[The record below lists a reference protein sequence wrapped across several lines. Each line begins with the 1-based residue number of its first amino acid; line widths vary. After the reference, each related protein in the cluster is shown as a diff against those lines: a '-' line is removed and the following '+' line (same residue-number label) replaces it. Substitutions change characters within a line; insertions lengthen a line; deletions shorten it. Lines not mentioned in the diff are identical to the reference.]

1 MSDES
6 VEVDFGAGPVTVPES
21 TRLVN
26 LSGTKGAIPVPGDGP
41 VDWAQL
47 AKLPYAT
54 TLMWSGPE
62 RGVAAA
68 VARNRITYLEW
79 ADAVGDVDLSPTAVA
94 EVRLGG
100 KDLRSVR
107 IPASTTMLLL
117 QDPPPALRVD
127 APGEGR
133 GLDLRIFF
141 VDQDPFIPAGVAN
154 ARKVWVK
161 AGRDFSARTLSGLT
175 AVESLDIELLDPPG
189 TLTDTGELA
198 AHRGLGTLVIENAY
212 DWDPAELPELPA
224 LRELEVNGTRKST
237 AAAVRARFKGTPVSV
252 SVSGAKS
259 ESWLDANI
267 DNPFLDWVED
277 SKPFG
282 AAACKAYAKAAKAI
296 DAIPA
301 GEADAADRVGRA
313 EAALRG
319 FVADLNA
326 VQRKYHLIDTMNREH
341 AAEVFADLA
350 GRAGVPGDTADAWF
364 EDRDF

>member
-1 MSDES
+1 M
-6 VEVDFGAGPVTVPES
+6 AG
-21 TRLVN
+21 
-26 LSGTKGAIPVPGDGP
+26 
-41 VDWAQL
+41 
-47 AKLPYAT
+47 
-54 TLMWSGPE
+54 
-62 RGVAAA
+62 
-68 VARNRITYLEW
+68 
-79 ADAVGDVDLSPTAVA
+79 AVGDVDLSPTAVA

-100 KDLRSVR
+100 KDLDSVR

-127 APGEGR
+127 APDEGR

-141 VDQDPFIPAGVAN
+141 VDQDPFIPAGVRN

-161 AGRDFSARTLSGLT
+161 AGKDFSAGSLSGLT

-198 AHRGLGTLVIENAY
+198 THQGLGTLVIENAY

-237 AAAVRARFKGTPVSV
+237 AAAVKARFKGTSVTV

-301 GEADAADRVGRA
+301 DAEGRPGRA